1 MVWGFGGRA
10 EREGWEITERLV
22 RDGELIGGELESED
36 ESLVEA
42 SKLTIL
48 G

>member
-1 MVWGFGGRA
+1 MWGFGGRA

-22 RDGELIGGELESED
+22 RDGELVGGELESEE

-42 SKLTIL
+42 NELTIS